1 MIFGLD
7 EPLRRVRVGVEVES
21 SRDVLLCGDQAMP
34 SGIAFRYH
42 ELSRIMSRISRGVK
56 GNNVLGD
63 WVSYEGGERH
73 RWWDPMSSCIGIY
86 VRLIWEINELDR
98 AWKWGEGRDS
108 DVIDGPESSNLN

>member
-42 ELSRIMSRISRGVK
+42 ELSRIMSS
-56 GNNVLGD
+56 
-63 WVSYEGGERH
+63 
-73 RWWDPMSSCIGIY
+73 
-86 VRLIWEINELDR
+86 
-98 AWKWGEGRDS
+98 
-108 DVIDGPESSNLN
+108 